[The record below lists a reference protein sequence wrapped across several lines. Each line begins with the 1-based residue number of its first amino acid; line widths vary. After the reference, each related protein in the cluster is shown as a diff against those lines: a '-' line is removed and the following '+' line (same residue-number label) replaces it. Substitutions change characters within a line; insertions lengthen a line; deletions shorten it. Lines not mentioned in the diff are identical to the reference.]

1 MEVAEKRKVTAKAQ
15 LDDIILEVSW
25 ADIAKTYFGK
35 SSSWIYNKLN
45 GRDGNGG
52 YGEFSEL
59 ETITL
64 RNALFDISERIRV
77 AAEKLE

>member
-1 MEVAEKRKVTAKAQ
+1 MKVAEKTTARYQ

-25 ADIAKTYFGK
+25 ADVAKTYFGK

-52 YGEFSEL
+52 HGEFNEQ
-59 ETITL
+59 ETEVL
-64 RNALFDISERIRV
+64 RNALFELSDRIRKC
-77 AAEKLE
+77 AEKLV